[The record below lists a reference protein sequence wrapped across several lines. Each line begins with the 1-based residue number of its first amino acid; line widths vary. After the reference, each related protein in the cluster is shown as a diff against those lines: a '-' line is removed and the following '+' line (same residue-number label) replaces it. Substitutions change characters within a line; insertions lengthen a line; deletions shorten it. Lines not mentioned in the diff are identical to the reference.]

1 MNARMITSR
10 CSGCPWWLGVLAA
23 AAVFPLIA
31 GCGKSG
37 PPMVRVEGRVTFH
50 GAAPLKPGKITFAPI
65 ESAEGLPKHHGTA
78 DFDTNGDFVVTTF
91 NKGDGLI
98 PGKYR
103 VDIKCWKK
111 NPTPATMIS
120 DNYVPRSYRPPEL
133 VIDQAGTGPVRADYD
148 VPSK

>member
-1 MNARMITSR
+1 MNGRRNTRS
-10 CSGCPWWLGVLAA
+10 CGSCPWWLGALLAA
-23 AAVFPLIA
+23 ATFPLIA
-31 GCGKSG
+31 GCGESG
-37 PPMVRVEGRVTFH
+37 PPMVRVEGRVTFS
-50 GAAPLKPGKITFAPI
+50 GVPPPKPGKITFAPI

-120 DNYVPRSYRPPEL
+120 DNYVPPTYRPPEL
-133 VIDQAGTGPVRADYD
+133 VIDQATTEPVRADYD